1 MTTYTVVNNGTG
13 EVLGTLEAKNMTAAF
28 NKAYKMFPTVPRY
41 RIGIIEE

>member
-13 EVLGTLEAKNMTAAF
+13 ETLGTLQANSMTAAF
-28 NKAYKMFPTVPRY
+28 NKAYRMFPNVPRY